1 MRLSSKDLGE
11 TDYSCQNR
19 FTLKGGIMEANPY
32 QSPTSANLEP
42 TRTSGKFKRRLLR
55 ISPLQLGIVA
65 AVFYLIISIP
75 FVLLFWFIGSRYA
88 PAGAA
93 TPFRGVI
100 MMFVPLGYATFGFI
114 FAILAAWIYNL
125 VARFSG
131 GIEYTV
137 MDTL

>member
-1 MRLSSKDLGE
+1 
-11 TDYSCQNR
+11 
-19 FTLKGGIMEANPY
+19 MEANPY

-75 FVLLFWFIGSRYA
+75 VVLLFWLISSHFA
-88 PAGAA
+88 PAGAP
-93 TPFRGVI
+93 TPFRGAI
-100 MMFVPLGYATFGFI
+100 MMFVPLGYAVFGFI

-131 GIEYTV
+131 GVEYTV
-137 MDTL
+137 VEAL